1 MTAKQSL
8 LWPSPSCDAV
18 AATRGN
24 PCYRLWPELT
34 TFWQPFG
41 THCNTRTLLPPAR
54 PHARTHARTHAHIHV
69 YIHRY
74 AVPGSRENGDDDDE
88 CDAHGSQ
95 SPALWA
101 SPAPGD
107 PRAASGED
115 EDHAVVAPLADY
127 PSGDDE
133 PQDTYHQGFDDEEV
147 RG

>member
-1 MTAKQSL
+1 LAR
-8 LWPSPSCDAV
+8 V
-18 AATRGN
+18 A
-24 PCYRLWPELT
+24 
-34 TFWQPFG
+34 TFWPC
-41 THCNTRTLLPPAR
+41 THRNTRTLLPPAR
-54 PHARTHARTHAHIHV
+54 PPTARTHAHIHI

-88 CDAHGSQ
+88 GDAHGAQ

-107 PRAASGED
+107 PRAASAED
-115 EDHAVVAPLADY
+115 EHHAVVAPLADY

>member
-8 LWPSPSCDAV
+8 LWPSPSCDTV

-24 PCYRLWPELT
+24 PCFRLWPELATFGNLLALT
-34 TFWQPFG
+34 T
-41 THCNTRTLLPPAR
+41 TLVPSSRPPA
-54 PHARTHARTHAHIHV
+54 HTHARTHAHIHV

-88 CDAHGSQ
+88 GDAHGAQ

-107 PRAASGED
+107 PRAASAED
-115 EDHAVVAPLADY
+115 EHHAVVAPLADY